1 VVEKLESWGP
11 VNSLIAQEISMSKL
25 AGSHTTIYSANG
37 VPLFFDVDGRGVL
50 LPTVC

>member
-1 VVEKLESWGP
+1 M
-11 VNSLIAQEISMSKL
+11 IAQEISMSKL